1 MADEDLHAARVV
13 TAEGRRRRSSQ
24 SRVTMD
30 TERGEATDGFKGAV
44 AVASSRERYHG
55 DVDED
60 KGPGAAFAAVLIM
73 ENVLEKLKILDFEEK
88 FLRHVG
94 FKAFPRH
101 YFALQT
107 NPGEQ
112 FHLFASL
119 CTWLMAMVKGKRAA
133 FGEWDGHTF
142 LESND
147 PNVTVASILEFLRS
161 VDLSVDVPP
170 SRLKVGFGESVCLV
184 LDRLTDHALKFSG
197 FSWQRPRYPEEAEEE
212 QELLEEE
219 GAELNLDNV
228 EVEEPWNNDD
238 DSEEGE
244 VLLDLDGRHMNGP
257 SAPGH
262 PESVL
267 EPQVN
272 KEEWN
277 LELERVLPQL
287 RLTVQPDCKAP
298 MKRMEVEIE
307 QTLDKLSNRERH
319 LHTQLDGLVA
329 ELRAAQTR
337 LNQVRETYHEMSGGV
352 TKRSAILAEISDEL
366 DRVKQDVE
374 EHGNSLTDGAPLVR
388 VKRAL
393 ARLRAETLDLRVR
406 VGVASHSLTRGTL
419 LARGL
424 MAHDIQASIIP
435 FSHQTSAS

>member
-1 MADEDLHAARVV
+1 MAEEELRAMGAARVV

-30 TERGEATDGFKGAV
+30 AEGSEAGDRFKGAV
-44 AVASSRERYHG
+44 AVAGAGERRHD

-60 KGPGAAFAAVLIM
+60 KGPGAAFAAVVTM

-88 FLRHVG
+88 FLRHVR

-119 CTWLMAMVKGKRAA
+119 CTWLMAMAKGKRAA
-133 FGEWDGHTF
+133 FGEWDGSTF

-170 SRLKVGFGESVCLV
+170 SRLKVGFGESVCMV
-184 LDRLTDHALKFSG
+184 LDRLTDHALKSSG

-228 EVEEPWNNDD
+228 EVEEPWNNDV
-238 DSEEGE
+238 DSEEGD
-244 VLLDLDGRHMNGP
+244 VLLDLDGRHMNDP
-257 SAPGH
+257 PVPGR

-267 EPQVN
+267 ESQVN
-272 KEEWN
+272 TEEWN
-277 LELERVLPQL
+277 LELERILPQL
-287 RLTVQPDCKAP
+287 RLIVQPDSKDWRTHLEQIQQHRQSISNTLMNTQAP
-298 MKRMEVEIE
+298 MKRMEMEIE

-319 LHTQLDGLVA
+319 LHTQLDGQVA

-337 LNQVRETYHEMSGGV
+337 LNQVRENYHEMSGGV

-393 ARLRAETLDLRVR
+393 ARLRAETLDLRFR
-406 VGVASHSLTRGTL
+406 H
-419 LARGL
+419 
-424 MAHDIQASIIP
+424 
-435 FSHQTSAS
+435 